1 MSNEMIKKQ
10 GEIPDMGGIFS
21 TPEKF
26 ESAIRM
32 ATSLSKSTMVPKEF
46 QENVSNCVIAVDM
59 AERTKM
65 SPFMVMQNIYV
76 VYGKPSWSSQFV
88 GALINASRRY
98 KEPIHYEMN
107 KEKTACRA
115 WSIDQNGN
123 RVEGP
128 EVTIQMAKDEGWYS
142 KNGSKW
148 KTMPEIMLRY
158 RALSFFGRA
167 YCGDL
172 LVGMYTQDEAI
183 EMNEQEISVDEEI
196 SKNANKGGEIGF
208 DENLIDEK
216 ASESENNNFGEKSME
231 QESKRKEIPQSEQ
244 HDRQMG
250 FEADF

>member
-1 MSNEMIKKQ
+1 MGNEIVKKQ
-10 GEIPDMGGIFS
+10 REIPDMGGIFS

-26 ESAIRM
+26 EMALKM

-76 VYGKPSWSSQFV
+76 VYGKPSWSSQFI

-98 KEPIHYEMN
+98 KEPVHYEMN
-107 KEKTACRA
+107 KEKTACYA

-123 RVEGP
+123 KVAGP

-158 RALSFFGRA
+158 RALSFFGRM

-172 LVGMYTQDEAI
+172 LMGMYTQDEVI
-183 EMNEQEISVDEEI
+183 EMNEKEIPVAAEI
-196 SKNANKGGEIGF
+196 AENANKGGEIGF
-208 DENLIDEK
+208 EENITEK
-216 ASESENNNFGEKSME
+216 KIKNNNFEKETAKHETKPE
-231 QESKRKEIPQSEQ
+231 QLTKQIS
-244 HDRQMG
+244 